1 METFIELFIF
11 LTILTVSVKS
21 EIESS
26 NTALETNYPLRK
38 ESKINYYIMYKSF
51 IGQIIG
57 KLLISLR

>member
-1 METFIELFIF
+1 MEIFIKLFIF
-11 LTILTVSVKS
+11 LIISTVLVKS

-26 NTALETNYPLRK
+26 NTALKTNYPLRK
-38 ESKINYYIMYKSF
+38 ESKINYYIVYKSF